1 MNIQTAQAFMCA
13 ALRCGTLDLNLL
25 DDIEYAWEDVLDR
38 IDWFDYGF
46 NDVMRAVFDLGII
59 DIREEV
65 DDRIFELKSFDDRSP
80 EEDEELEA
88 LSKLD
93 PGNDFGSYHNY
104 LDTSIWCEKHADI
117 YHKYMWEA
125 LGTFEMRT
133 GFQIGVNV

>member
-25 DDIEYAWEDVLDR
+25 DDIEYDWEDILDR

-65 DDRIFELKSFDDRSP
+65 ENRIFELKSFDDRSP

-93 PGNDFGSYHNY
+93 PDNDFGSYHNY
-104 LDTSIWCEKHADI
+104 LDTNIWCEKHADI

-133 GFQIGVNV
+133 GFQIEVNV

>member
-1 MNIQTAQAFMCA
+1 MNIQTAQAFMCT

-25 DDIEYAWEDVLDR
+25 DNIEYDWEDVLDR

-65 DDRIFELKSFDDRSP
+65 DNRIFELKSFDDRSS

-93 PGNDFGSYHNY
+93 PDNDFGSYHNY

-125 LGTFEMRT
+125 LGTFEIRT
-133 GFQIGVNV
+133 GFQIEVNV